1 MVVVIVE
8 GLDKTLNN
16 MANTIASRVYRDKY
30 RSATLDTLL
39 RGAMVTEAITSVDR
53 SNNKRIQ
60 SPYSSTPT
68 IEVRALAGTYTP
80 ADFTTTDD
88 VLTVTDEFIVGEH
101 IMDFQESLTQFDL
114 FAARTEQMAFNV
126 AKEIDDWVLNNLC
139 EDGTGL
145 YTTPAGG
152 FTTAANVNEIFANIN
167 AQVDGYADSY
177 NGKFCVL
184 ENTDMVGLY
193 QAGAANGFTFADNV
207 LNNGKVGQWMGVDI
221 YVVRTGTF
229 VDATVGTTEW
239 TNAGHRVAGV
249 KNVATVALPG
259 GIKTEEKMVSGKTG
273 MEVATYGYVGFKL
286 WTPKVTLVIDITLA

>member
-1 MVVVIVE
+1 
-8 GLDKTLNN
+8 
-16 MANTIASRVYRDKY
+16 MANTIASRVFRDKY
-30 RSATLDTLL
+30 RMARLDHLL
-39 RGAMVTEAITSVDR
+39 RGAMVSEAITSVDR
-53 SNNKRIQ
+53 SNNLRIQ

-68 IEVRALAGTYTP
+68 VVVQALAGTYTP

-101 IMDFQESLTQFDL
+101 IHDFQESLTQFDL

-126 AKEIDDWVLNNLC
+126 AKKIDEFVLNNLT
-139 EDGTGL
+139 EDGTGA
-145 YTTPAGG
+145 YTTPVGG
-152 FTTAANVNEIFANIN
+152 FATAANVNEIFANIN
-167 AQVDGYADSY
+167 SQVDGFADSY
-177 NGKFCVL
+177 NGKFVVL

-193 QAGAANGFTFADNV
+193 QAGATNGFTFADNV
-207 LNNGKVGQWMGVDI
+207 LNNGRVGQWMGVDI

-229 VDATVGTTEW
+229 TDATVGTKTW

-259 GIKTEEKMVSGKTG
+259 GTKTEEKMVSGKTG

-286 WTPKVTLVIDITLA
+286 WAPKVSLVIDVTLA

>member
-1 MVVVIVE
+1 
-8 GLDKTLNN
+8 

-39 RGAMVTEAITSVDR
+39 RGAMVSESITAVDR

-88 VLTVTDEFIVGEH
+88 TLTVTDEFIVGEH

-126 AKEIDDWVLNNLC
+126 AKKIDEFVLNNLC
-139 EDGTGL
+139 EDGTGT

-177 NGKFCVL
+177 NGKFVVL

-193 QAGAANGFTFADNV
+193 QAGASNGFTFSDNV

-229 VDATVGTTEW
+229 TDATVGTITW

-249 KNVATVALPG
+249 KNVATTALPG

-286 WTPKVTLVIDITLA
+286 WAPKVTLVIDITLA

>member
-1 MVVVIVE
+1 
-8 GLDKTLNN
+8 

-30 RSATLDTLL
+30 RSATLETLL

-53 SNNKRIQ
+53 SNNLRIQ

-68 IEVRALAGTYTP
+68 VVVQALAGTYSP

-88 VLTVTDEFIVGEH
+88 VLTVTDEFIVAEH

-114 FAARTEQMAFNV
+114 FAARTEQMAFGV
-126 AKEIDDWVLNNLC
+126 AKKIDEFVLNNLC
-139 EDGTGL
+139 EDGTGT
-145 YTTPAGG
+145 YTTPTGG

-167 AQVDGYADSY
+167 SKVDGYADSY
-177 NGKFCVL
+177 NGKFVVL

-229 VDATVGTTEW
+229 TDATVGTITW
-239 TNAGHRVAGV
+239 TNSGHRVAGV
-249 KNVATVALPG
+249 KNMATVALPG
-259 GIKTEEKMVSGKTG
+259 GVKTEEKMVSGKTG
-273 MEVATYGYVGFKL
+273 MEVVTYGYVGFKL
-286 WTPKVTLVIDITLA
+286 WAPKVTLIIDITLA

>member
-1 MVVVIVE
+1 
-8 GLDKTLNN
+8 

-39 RGAMVTEAITSVDR
+39 RGAMVSEAITSVDR
-53 SNNKRIQ
+53 SNNLRIQ

-68 IEVRALAGTYTP
+68 VVVQALAGTYTP

-88 VLTVTDEFIVGEH
+88 VLTVTDEFIVAEH
-101 IMDFQESLTQFDL
+101 IHDFQESLTQFDL

-126 AKEIDDWVLNNLC
+126 AKKIDEFVLNNLC
-139 EDGTGL
+139 EDGTGT

-152 FTTAANVNEIFANIN
+152 FATAANVNEIFANIN
-167 AQVDGYADSY
+167 AQVDGYTDSY
-177 NGKFCVL
+177 NGKFVVL

-193 QAGAANGFTFADNV
+193 QAGATNGFTFADNV
-207 LNNGKVGQWMGVDI
+207 LNNGMVGQWMGVDI

-229 VDATVGTTEW
+229 TDATVGTKTW
-239 TNAGHRVAGV
+239 TNSGHRVAGV
-249 KNVATVALPG
+249 KNMATVALPG
-259 GIKTEEKMVSGKTG
+259 GTKTEEKMVSGKTG

-286 WTPKVTLVIDITLA
+286 WAPKVSLIIDVTLA